1 MRNYYPLINSMG
13 SGAVISTLNTGLFA
27 AYNADNNTN
36 DSFGTNN
43 GTAYGGLTYVTGK
56 IGEAFNGNGSNSYI
70 ELPNNSLNFTGDFS
84 VSTWVKMSAG
94 TINCILGNYAVQSGN
109 NGWVIAL
116 KNNNDIDFSIYNGA
130 TIVSLSYTN
139 AATFTTQYNHIY
151 VERKAGVGSKIYL
164 NNVLVASNSSAVNPQ
179 YATTHYPAIC
189 GVIENPSTKYWYM
202 NGAVDATTIWN
213 RALTTN
219 EITELYTGK
228 QYPF

>member
-1 MRNYYPLINSMG
+1 MILANHGIISSSGGVNPL
-13 SGAVISTLNTGLFA
+13 LTGLYA
-27 AYNADNNTN
+27 VYNADNNAN

-43 GTAYGGLTYVTGK
+43 GTAIGGLTYVTGK
-56 IGEAFNGNGSNSYI
+56 VGQAFNGNGSNAYI
-70 ELPNNSLNFTGDFS
+70 ELPNNCLNFTGDFS

-94 TINCILGNYAVQSGN
+94 TTNSIIGNYQVSGGN
-109 NGWVIAL
+109 NGWVVAL

-139 AATFTTQYNHIY
+139 AATFTTQFNHLYI
-151 VERKAGVGSKIYL
+151 ERKVGVGSKIYL
-164 NNVLVASNSSAVNPQ
+164 NNVLVASNSSTVNPS
-179 YATTHYPAIC
+179 YAGTHYPTIC
-189 GVIENPSTKYWYM
+189 AVKENSGTIYWHM

-219 EITELYTGK
+219 EIADLYNNGK